1 MHKADV
7 RKGRRKG
14 DPLKQTFLERRGDL
28 NMDYKALT
36 FELSD
41 RIATITLNRPERL
54 NAINEDMR
62 DDFNRLFTELQT
74 NDQIGVVII
83 TGAGRAFSAGGDIE
97 YVERDWNTAK
107 FRLENH
113 RLTQFFD
120 ELEQIEKPVLAAI
133 NGPCTG
139 AGLQITLSCDIRVAS
154 DQARFGFRENNIGLI
169 PGAGGCSRLVKLIG
183 YGKAKELIFM
193 GDMISAEEA
202 ERIGLVNRVVLPH
215 DDLLPYTRKMAEHL
229 LSRAP
234 EALGLAKRI
243 LWHSVNSDF
252 ATGRMMEALAQSV
265 LIKTKDHKEG
275 ISAFRDKRKPEFR
288 GE

>member
-1 MHKADV
+1 MK
-7 RKGRRKG
+7 
-14 DPLKQTFLERRGDL
+14 
-28 NMDYKALT
+28 YKAIT

-41 RIATITLNRPERL
+41 RIATITLNRPDRL
-54 NAINEDMR
+54 NAINEGMR

-97 YVERDWNTAK
+97 YFEREWNTAK
-107 FRLENH
+107 FRLENQ

-120 ELEQIEKPVLAAI
+120 ELELIEKPVLAAI

-139 AGLQITLSCDIRVAS
+139 AGLQITLSCDIRIAS

-183 YGKAKELIFM
+183 YGKAKELIFT
-193 GDMISAEEA
+193 GEMISADEA
-202 ERIGLVNRVVLPH
+202 ERIGLVNRVVPQ
-215 DDLLPYTRKMAEHL
+215 DELLQYTRAMAEHL
-229 LSRAP
+229 LTRAP
-234 EALGLAKRI
+234 EALGLAKRV

-252 ATGRMMEALAQSV
+252 ATGRTLEALAQSV
-265 LIKTKDHKEG
+265 LIKTRDHKEG
-275 ISAFRDKRKPEFR
+275 INAFRKKRKPDFK